1 MQEPAAERISA
12 VAAWRAIVPRFVARL
27 FSSPLIRRVGWHV
40 ARVRG
45 AIDRRFFGQLIA
57 GAFGLVVIAAALIT
71 IVEKPLTLSSLGASV
86 NWGIQ
91 TILGQGDSSYV
102 TSPVGWVVGWFFSL
116 FGVAIVGTLTGALV
130 ALVID
135 FLLKEG
141 QGLGASGYSDHI
153 VVCGWNQ
160 TARDLIDELRGD
172 EYRARVVVIAETEKN
187 PAGDGVYFVQGDST
201 DLAALDRAGIREA
214 KAALI
219 FPTAATND
227 ADMHSILT
235 IMAIESVAPSVRTV
249 VEVNNPRHVE
259 HFRRARADEILV
271 TSSLASRLLAR
282 SALYPGLSQLVTDIV
297 SGGDG
302 SELYR
307 VTLPADYLG
316 LTIDDVSRALRADHR
331 ATLLAIKRGEQTF
344 TNPPRDF
351 VLEPQD
357 DALVLAESLGSL
369 APLTM
374 HKRALEPTADPAA
387 EPVAAPETAG
397 A

>member
-1 MQEPAAERISA
+1 MQ
-12 VAAWRAIVPRFVARL
+12 RFLAPL
-27 FSSPLIRRVGWHV
+27 FSSPLIRRVGWHL

-45 AIDRRFFGQLIA
+45 AVDRRFFLQLLGGAFVLVLIA
-57 GAFGLVVIAAALIT
+57 ASVIT
-71 IVEKPLTLSSLGASV
+71 IVEKPLTLSSLGASL

-116 FGVAIVGTLTGALV
+116 FGVAIIGTLTGALV

-141 QGLGASGYSDHI
+141 QGLGASGFRDHI

-172 EYRARVVVIAETEKN
+172 EYRAKVVVLAEGDKN
-187 PAGDGVYFVQGDST
+187 PAGEGVYFVNGDST
-201 DLAALDRAGIREA
+201 DTAALERAGIREA

-219 FPTAATND
+219 FPTVPSNE

-235 IMAIESVAPSVRTV
+235 IMAIESMAPDVRTV
-249 VEVNNPRHVE
+249 AEVNNPAHVE
-259 HFRRARADEILV
+259 HFRRTRVDEILV
-271 TSSLASRLLAR
+271 TSRLASRLLAR
-282 SALYPGLSQLVTDIV
+282 SALYPGLTELVTDIV

-307 VTLPADYLG
+307 VTLPDDDVG
-316 LTIDDVSRALRADHR
+316 LSIDDVSRHLRADHR
-331 ATLLAIKRGEQTF
+331 ATLLAVTRGAQTF

-351 VLEPQD
+351 VIEPGD
-357 DALVLAESLGSL
+357 DALVLAESLGTL
-369 APLTM
+369 APLKM
-374 HKRALEPTADPAA
+374 SKRAFELDREPAGDAA
-387 EPVAAPETAG
+387 PVAEHAG

>member
-1 MQEPAAERISA
+1 VQ
-12 VAAWRAIVPRFVARL
+12 RFLAPL
-27 FSSPLIRRVGWHV
+27 FSSPLLRRVGWHV
-40 ARVRG
+40 SRVRG
-45 AIDRRFFGQLIA
+45 AVDRRFFGQLLV
-57 GAFGLVVIAAALIT
+57 GAFVLVLIAATLIT
-71 IVEKPLTLSSLGASV
+71 FVEKPLTLAALGASV

-102 TSPVGWVVGWFFSL
+102 TSPIGWVVGWFFSL
-116 FGVAIVGTLTGALV
+116 FGVAIIGTLTGALV

-141 QGLGASGYSDHI
+141 QGLGASGYRDHI

-160 TARDLIDELRGD
+160 TARDLIDELKGD
-172 EYRARVVVIAETEKN
+172 EYASKVVVVAEIDKN
-187 PAGDGVYFVQGDST
+187 PAGDGVYFVRGDST
-201 DLAALDRAGIREA
+201 DAEALERAGIRDA

-219 FPTAATND
+219 FPATATND

-235 IMAIESVAPSVRTV
+235 IMAIESIAPLVRTV
-249 VEVNNPRHVE
+249 AEVNNPRHVE
-259 HFRRARADEILV
+259 HFRRARADEVLV
-271 TSSLASRLLAR
+271 TSRLASRLLAR
-282 SALYPGLSQLVTDIV
+282 SALYPGLTGLVTDIV

-307 VTLPADYLG
+307 VTLPDAYLG

-331 ATLLAIKRGEQTF
+331 ATLLAITRGDQTY

-351 VLEPQD
+351 VLQPDD
-357 DALVLAESLGSL
+357 DALVLAESLGTL
-369 APLTM
+369 APLRLS
-374 HKRALEPTADPAA
+374 KRALAPARDREA
-387 EPVAAPETAG
+387 EHAALQETAG

>member
-1 MQEPAAERISA
+1 VQ
-12 VAAWRAIVPRFVARL
+12 RFLGPL
-27 FSSPLIRRVGWHV
+27 FSSPLIRRVGWHL

-45 AIDRRFFGQLIA
+45 AIDRRFFIQLLG
-57 GAFGLVVIAAALIT
+57 GAFVLVLVAALLIT
-71 IVEKPLTLSSLGASV
+71 IVEKPLTLGSLGASM
-86 NWGIQ
+86 NWGVQ

-116 FGVAIVGTLTGALV
+116 FGVAIIGTLTGALV

-141 QGLGASGYSDHI
+141 QGLGASGYRDHI
-153 VVCGWNQ
+153 VVCGWNA

-172 EYRARVVVIAETEKN
+172 EYRAKVVVIADVDKN
-187 PAGDGVYFVQGDST
+187 PAGEGVYFVHGDST
-201 DLAALDRAGIREA
+201 ETEALERAGIREA

-219 FPTAATND
+219 FPAVASNE

-235 IMAIESVAPSVRTV
+235 IMAIESMAPDVRTV
-249 VEVNNPRHVE
+249 AEVNNPAHVE
-259 HFRRARADEILV
+259 HFRRTRVDEILV
-271 TSSLASRLLAR
+271 TSRLASRLLAR
-282 SALYPGLSQLVTDIV
+282 SALYPGLTELVTDIV

-307 VTLPADYLG
+307 VTLPDEDVG
-316 LTIDDVSRALRADHR
+316 LSIDDVSRHLRGEHR
-331 ATLLAIKRGEQTF
+331 ATLLAISRGTTTY

-351 VLEPQD
+351 VVQPGD
-357 DALVLAESLGSL
+357 DALVLAESLGTL
-369 APLTM
+369 APLKM
-374 HKRALEPTADPAA
+374 SRRAYELDRAEAA
-387 EPVAAPETAG
+387 ERVPAGETAG

>member
-1 MQEPAAERISA
+1 MS
-12 VAAWRAIVPRFVARL
+12 
-27 FSSPLIRRVGWHV
+27 
-40 ARVRG
+40 RVRG
-45 AIDRRFFGQLIA
+45 AVDRRFFLQLLGSAFVLVLIA
-57 GAFGLVVIAAALIT
+57 ASLIT
-71 IVEKPLTLSSLGASV
+71 VVEKPLTFANLGASV

-102 TSPVGWVVGWFFSL
+102 TSPIGWIVGWFFSL
-116 FGVAIVGTLTGALV
+116 FGVAIIGTLTGALV

-172 EYRARVVVIAETEKN
+172 EYRARVVVLAQADKN
-187 PAGDGVYFVQGDST
+187 PAGEGVYFVNGDST
-201 DLAALDRAGIREA
+201 DAAALERAGIREA

-219 FPTAATND
+219 FPTVANNE

-235 IMAIESVAPSVRTV
+235 IMAIESLAPEVRTV
-249 VEVNNPRHVE
+249 AEVNNPAHVE
-259 HFRRARADEILV
+259 HFRRARVDEILV
-271 TSSLASRLLAR
+271 TSRLASRLLAR
-282 SALYPGLSQLVTDIV
+282 SALYPGLTELVTDIV

-307 VTLPADYLG
+307 VTLPDDDIG
-316 LTIDDVSRALRADHR
+316 LSIDDVSRHLRADHR
-331 ATLLAIKRGEQTF
+331 ATLLAVTRGGRTF

-351 VLEPQD
+351 VIESGD
-357 DALVLAESLGSL
+357 DALVLAESLGTL
-369 APLTM
+369 APLKM
-374 HKRALEPTADPAA
+374 NKRAFQAVHEA
-387 EPVAAPETAG
+387 VPERVPSEERAG